1 MKEHFNWKPEYDS
14 EDCIQVDENYD
25 GFIASYQPEG
35 IDHIWD
41 TMVENMDFAEYCG
54 LCMKRPVGAHKIE
67 DSQFHLHQKGF
78 HVPYEGIQ
86 EKYNVAETY
95 LNVCNVKYTNFL
107 FMCLDA
113 YCKKFSILEDFNIV
127 PFGIKLQKTRKGQGF
142 HSWHC
147 EQANKQHQQRVL
159 SFMTYLND
167 DFEGG
172 ETEFKYQC
180 KRITP
185 KKGQTLVWPADFTHT
200 HRGLMPLEG
209 TKYIATGWFEFG
221 FD

>member
-14 EDCIQVDENYD
+14 EDHIQVDENYD

-78 HVPYEGIQ
+78 HVPYKEAQ

-113 YCKKFSILEDFNIV
+113 YTKNLAYLRILILFHWVSSYRKLGRVKDFIPGTVSRQINSISKEFSV
-127 PFGIKLQKTRKGQGF
+127 
-142 HSWHC
+142 S
-147 EQANKQHQQRVL
+147 
-159 SFMTYLND
+159 
-167 DFEGG
+167 
-172 ETEFKYQC
+172 
-180 KRITP
+180 
-185 KKGQTLVWPADFTHT
+185 
-200 HRGLMPLEG
+200 
-209 TKYIATGWFEFG
+209 
-221 FD
+221 